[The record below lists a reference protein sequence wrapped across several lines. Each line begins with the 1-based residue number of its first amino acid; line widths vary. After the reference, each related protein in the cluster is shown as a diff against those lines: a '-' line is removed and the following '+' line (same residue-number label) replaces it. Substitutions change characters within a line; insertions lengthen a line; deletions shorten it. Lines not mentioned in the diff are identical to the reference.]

1 MLKHSFMPLNQNNYI
16 QKELVQVTS
25 RPQTIDY
32 GSPSNLTIL
41 SKKTWVT
48 LTAVQGWDME
58 MKWAYFDSWST
69 TTNKTDFLWKEG
81 NPSMKSIKILD
92 QIWVGIR
99 RVCRTPTRIY
109 DNPQLNPRIFFETW
123 SLMLLL

>member
-1 MLKHSFMPLNQNNYI
+1 MPLNQNNYI

-69 TTNKTDFLWKEG
+69 TRNKTDFLWKEG
-81 NPSMKSIKILD
+81 KPSMKSIKILD
-92 QIWVGIR
+92 QIWVGTR

-109 DNPQLNPRIFFETW
+109 DNPQLNPRIF
-123 SLMLLL
+123 LKHGA